1 MTSEIIYHDGGV
13 DPFPIPE
20 SEDFIHV
27 HGKDP
32 VALYSPFFSSEASGY
47 YYWKSKDRAFR
58 VELWIDKVQV
68 HEIDVYDQR
77 PPASELEPSVYADPT
92 SMTYY
97 QAIKIYDDPERYIVI
112 EKFR

>member
-1 MTSEIIYHDGGV
+1 MISEIFYRNGGV

-32 VALYSPFFSSEASGY
+32 VALYSPFCSSEASGY

-58 VELWIDKVQV
+58 VELRI
-68 HEIDVYDQR
+68 
-77 PPASELEPSVYADPT
+77 PANVTGHSGDRDRFAHGHHAGVGFVL
-92 SMTYY
+92 
-97 QAIKIYDDPERYIVI
+97 
-112 EKFR
+112 